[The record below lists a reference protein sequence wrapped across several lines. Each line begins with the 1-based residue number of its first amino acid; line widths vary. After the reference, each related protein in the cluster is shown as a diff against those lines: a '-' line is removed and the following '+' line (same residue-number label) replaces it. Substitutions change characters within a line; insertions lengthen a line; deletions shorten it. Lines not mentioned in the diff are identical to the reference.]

1 MESIQTI
8 DPPKFRYRTFS
19 GPFGGLRLRSAKAY
33 LQLKFLGHCHT
44 MDDYEQRKLRIF
56 NLLNFFQAFVGLLLP
71 LLAIVLPGSIPKT
84 AWLYGCL
91 PALTNIAVLVLTSYR
106 KHAAALLT
114 YFFVYPFCIC
124 LIYLN
129 GMNPGLELY
138 FILLVILSVFFIN
151 DITTLLLSIGFSM
164 ISFFTLADVLENFI
178 YDLRE
183 DNHALFLLN
192 NAVTLAFIFYG
203 LMLVKRENTV
213 YQNNILAKQRK
224 LSFKNL
230 EIERQKEE
238 ITANMRVLE
247 AQKQELAGL
256 NATKNRMFSIISH
269 DLKAPIFA
277 LRTLFQN
284 MHQFNIPAADIKAMV
299 PEVLK
304 DINNTTNL
312 MENLLQWSK
321 SQMQTDAVRRQVLQM
336 RTLAEEITQL
346 LRQQLQAKNLSLQVK
361 KESEAL
367 AYADRNMI
375 HSVVRNLVAN
385 AIKFTPTGGSIT
397 IGIEEA
403 KDEKINFYVED
414 TGVGISEEAIEK
426 IGRQNFYTTTGTAS
440 ETGTG
445 LGLLL
450 CTEFLVKNDSRLEIE
465 SIPGRGSRFSFC
477 LPKADCQWASE
488 N

>member
-8 DPPKFRYRTFS
+8 NASKLGYRSFS
-19 GPFGGLRLRSAKAY
+19 GPFGSLKLRSAKML
-33 LQLKFLGHCHT
+33 LQLKFLGHSHS

-71 LLAIVLPGSIPKT
+71 LLAMALPGSIPKT
-84 AWLYGCL
+84 AWLYACL
-91 PALTNIAVLVLTSYR
+91 PALINIAVLVLTCYR

-114 YFFVYPFCIC
+114 YFFLYPFCIC

-138 FILLVILSVFFIN
+138 FILLVILSVFFLN
-151 DITTLLLSIGFSM
+151 DITALLLSIGFSM
-164 ISFFTLADVLENFI
+164 ISFFTLVAILENYI
-178 YDLRE
+178 YDVKE

-192 NAVTLAFIFYG
+192 NAVTLGFVFYG

-230 EIERQKEE
+230 EIERQKEA
-238 ITANMRVLE
+238 ISANMKVLE
-247 AQKQELAGL
+247 KQKQELAGL

-284 MHQFNIPAADIKAMV
+284 MHQFNVPAADIKAMV
-299 PEVLK
+299 PEILK
-304 DINNTTNL
+304 DINNTTSL

-321 SQMQTDAVRRQVLQM
+321 SQMQADAVRRQVLQM
-336 RTLAEEITQL
+336 RTLVEDITML
-346 LRQQLQAKNLSLQVK
+346 LRQQIKAKELLLQVK

-385 AIKFTPTGGSIT
+385 AIKFTPKGGNIT

-403 KDEKINFYVED
+403 KGEKINFYVED
-414 TGVGISEEAIEK
+414 TGVGISEEALEK
-426 IGRQNFYTTTGTAS
+426 ITRQNFYTTSGTAS
-440 ETGTG
+440 ESGTG

-450 CTEFLVKNDSRLEIE
+450 CTEFLVKNNSRLEIE
-465 SIPGRGSRFSFC
+465 SVPGRGSRFSFL
-477 LPKADCQWASE
+477 LPKAEYQLAME